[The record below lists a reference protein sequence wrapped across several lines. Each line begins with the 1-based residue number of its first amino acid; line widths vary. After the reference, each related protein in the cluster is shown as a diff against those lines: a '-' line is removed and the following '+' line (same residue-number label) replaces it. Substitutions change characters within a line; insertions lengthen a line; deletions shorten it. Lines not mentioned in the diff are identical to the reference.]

1 MALFKKGKGGVKAAG
16 GKVLKKKKQGY
27 NNMQSSQQQP
37 MMQHEQ
43 YDGMITPRND
53 QQNMERVEEDNE
65 EDVAGQD
72 E

>member
-1 MALFKKGKGGVKAAG
+1 
-16 GKVLKKKKQGY
+16 
-27 NNMQSSQQQP
+27 
-37 MMQHEQ
+37 
-43 YDGMITPRND
+43 MITPRD